1 MVARAEVV
9 LHIGAFKT
17 GTSFIQSALSLN
29 RSTLADG
36 GILFPGKTW
45 PEQVHAVRDL
55 AGRSVPEAPVTA
67 RTADTWDRIA
77 EECRRWDGPLAV
89 FSMEFLSTA
98 RPEVVRAAIRSFDPK
113 QVRVVYTARDLT
125 YAIPAQWQESLQ
137 SSRRTWTLRQ
147 YAEDVMRPV
156 GQFNDATKHF
166 WRKHNWQRVLHRW
179 VQDLPAS
186 QVSLVSFPRPG
197 SDPAELWHRFG
208 VAAGFDATRYPI
220 PALNNESLG
229 AESLEVARRVNVEA
243 ASRGVV
249 PIGPTFRR
257 VLCKTVMAARKPVE
271 RTVAFPGDLTPWV
284 AQRTERLITKVQRLG
299 PGVVGSLDDLRPRPP
314 EDRPNSTSHTEDLSI
329 ADLLPAAE
337 SAAAG
342 LAEALGTHW
351 EPAPGDLD
359 ARLRSAIVSMADLT
373 T

>member
-29 RSTLADG
+29 RSTLADD

-55 AGRSVPEAPVTA
+55 AARSMPEAPVTA

-77 EECRRWDGPLAV
+77 DDCRRWDGPLAV

-98 RPEVVRAAIRSFDPK
+98 RPAVVGAAIRSFDPK

-137 SSRRTWTLRQ
+137 SSRRTWTLRE
-147 YAEDVMRPV
+147 YADDIMRPV
-156 GQFNDATKHF
+156 GQFTDATKHF

-179 VQDLPAS
+179 LQDLPTS
-186 QVSLVSFPRPG
+186 QVTLVTFPRPG
-197 SDPAELWHRFG
+197 SSPTELWHRFG
-208 VAAGFDATRYPI
+208 VAAGFDATKYPI
-220 PALNNESLG
+220 PPLSNESLG
-229 AESLEVARRVNVEA
+229 AESLEVARRVNLEA
-243 ASRGVV
+243 SSRGAVT
-249 PIGPTFRR
+249 ISPTFRR
-257 VLCKTVMAARKPVE
+257 VLCKGVMAARKPMEPAV
-271 RTVAFPGDLTPWV
+271 VFPDDLTPWV

-299 PGVVGSLDDLRPRPP
+299 PVVVGSMDDLRPRPR
-314 EDRPNSTSHTEDLSI
+314 EHLPNSTSRTEGFAI
-329 ADLLPAAE
+329 ADLVPAAE
-337 SAAAG
+337 SAASG
-342 LAEALGTHW
+342 LAAALGTHW
-351 EPAPGDLD
+351 QPAIGEPG
-359 ARLRSAIVSMADLT
+359 ARLQAAISSMADLT
-373 T
+373 A